1 MAKKSSTAAGTDAS
15 YKRFLKNVELYALG
29 LDSVSADLRRYEYGE
44 ATSPTHTIKSTFE
57 LVEFDADHFDLI
69 AKMTLVVGDEAE
81 SPLLNISVAY
91 SGHFHPETG
100 EFERKDVERFTELE
114 ARLIFWPYFRQT
126 VSDLTSRMHIR
137 PLTIPLTL

>member
-81 SPLLNISVAY
+81 SPLLNISLIRGI
-91 SGHFHPETG
+91 SI
-100 EFERKDVERFTELE
+100 RKPGNLN
-114 ARLIFWPYFRQT
+114 ARTLS
-126 VSDLTSRMHIR
+126 VSQSSKRG
-137 PLTIPLTL
+137 